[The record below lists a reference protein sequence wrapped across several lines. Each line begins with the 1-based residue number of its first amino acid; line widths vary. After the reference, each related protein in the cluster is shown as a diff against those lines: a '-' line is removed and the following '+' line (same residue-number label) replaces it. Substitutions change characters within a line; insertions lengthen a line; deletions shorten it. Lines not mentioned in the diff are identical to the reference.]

1 MAQAKV
7 IEAAFSYY
15 LSLNF
20 LGLVIAPAF
29 FNVFFLGLTV
39 DAPAGFI
46 GEYLNAIILS
56 SPYQP

>member
-1 MAQAKV
+1 MGQAKV
-7 IEAAFSYY
+7 IEAVFSYY

-56 SPYQP
+56 